1 MSQARLSN
9 LVVLATHSD
18 RARKLD
24 PKAILR
30 EFVSNHPK
38 KRQTVFGRVHGTRA
52 QVVDACLRRS
62 ALWRHFIVAP
72 LLENMRARR
81 AAGPDG
87 PELRAFCDWLLE
99 LGEGRAE
106 GPEDG
111 FGRHGDR
118 EWMASR
124 AVLAPRNTRVDELNA
139 TVTERFPGEAVR
151 QLSADSLVEE
161 AEQLDIPHE
170 YLNTLRAPGFP
181 PHCLMIKPGMPLML
195 LRNLSATDGL
205 CNDTRLIAGRII
217 SPRLMEATIACGKN
231 AGRQVLIPRL
241 PLQPPDDAFPFR
253 WERHQFPVRP
263 GFAMTVNKAQGQTL
277 GRVAVFLE
285 EPVFSHG
292 QLYVAASRVGRPADL
307 RIALPRGGQG
317 ATPNVVY
324 TEVMGRG
331 DGR

>member
-1 MSQARLSN
+1 MAVSARFYM
-9 LVVLATHSD
+9 H
-18 RARKLD
+18 
-24 PKAILR
+24 I
-30 EFVSNHPK
+30 FV
-38 KRQTVFGRVHGTRA
+38 RFRHGTRA

-111 FGRHGDR
+111 FVQLPPHLVMDADIDAVIDWVFDDLAGRHGDR

-139 TVTERFPGEAVR
+139 AVTERFPGEAVR
-151 QLSADSLVEE
+151 LLSADSLVEE

-170 YLNTLRAPGFP
+170 YLNTLCAPGFP

-205 CNDTRLIAGRII
+205 CNGTRLIAGRII

-253 WERHQFPVRP
+253 WERRQFPVRP